1 MKVVRG
7 RQVTTNRPWGAV
19 PIAELP
25 GLSVKFHWTDQADRW
40 HINDGEEV
48 FVVLDGTVDMHHRV
62 DGREQVI
69 ELGVGDV
76 FFAAGM
82 LPDLGPQPIRFRA
95 GIVARNIGLGAEVLH
110 RRPGLQ
116 RKHQPHDQASHRH
129 QK

>member
-19 PIAELP
+19 PIAELS
-25 GLSVKFHWTDQADRW
+25 GLSVKIHWTDQAYRW

-69 ELGVGDV
+69 ELGVGDA
-76 FFAAGM
+76 FFAEAGCEH
-82 LPDLGPQPIRFRA
+82 RA
-95 GIVARNIGLGAEVLH
+95 VPRGEARILVVERVGS
-110 RRPGLQ
+110 P
-116 RKHQPHDQASHRH
+116 
-129 QK
+129 

>member
-19 PIAELP
+19 PIAELSCV
-25 GLSVKFHWTDQADRW
+25 SVKIHWTDQAYRW

-76 FFAAGM
+76 FFAEAGREH
-82 LPDLGPQPIRFRA
+82 LAVPRGE
-95 GIVARNIGLGAEVLH
+95 ARILVVERVGS
-110 RRPGLQ
+110 P
-116 RKHQPHDQASHRH
+116 
-129 QK
+129 